1 MDLRAVVD
9 TLRAA
14 VDTVRLRVAV
24 LRWEAATVLREGLL
38 QGSVLLRVVVA
49 SVRPRAAATAAP
61 VVR

>member
-9 TLRAA
+9 TPRAVA
-14 VDTVRLRVAV
+14 DTVRLRVAV